1 MPSNTEGNEA
11 PATAGKSLIDRGH
24 AIAAC
29 VVGVMLLALYYPV
42 FAHAVYLWSVD
53 EEMSFG
59 FIMPPIAVGLLWLRR
74 RAILR
79 GMTQGS
85 GSRLG
90 LLAVALGMLLM
101 IVDVRSSIRAIG
113 GASFA
118 VTFLGAIAYLYGLK
132 TARLVLFPI
141 AFLNVGLSLYRGLF
155 QPLGFSLQSLTARYS
170 AQTASLLGVPV
181 RRDGLDLFVGN
192 FHFVV
197 AEACSG
203 MNSLLAL
210 LCLGTLIVGLA
221 QSSLPRRALLI
232 LLIVPIV
239 LVANIIRVT
248 LVLALSRVVGLTV
261 VNSFVHGSFSA
272 IIFLIA
278 FGLFFL
284 VGKMLGCSPRIAA
297 MV

>member
-1 MPSNTEGNEA
+1 MLSNAGGNDV
-11 PATAGKSLIDRGH
+11 PVTSGKSLIDRGH
-24 AIAAC
+24 MIAAC
-29 VVGVMLLALYYPV
+29 VVGVALLAVYYPV
-42 FAHAVYLWSVD
+42 FAHAVDLWSVD

-59 FIMPPIAVGLLWLRR
+59 FIMPPIAIGLLWLRR

-79 GMTQGS
+79 SITQERGS
-85 GSRLG
+85 GFG
-90 LLAVALGMLLM
+90 LLFVALGMVLLV
-101 IVDVRSSIRAIG
+101 IDIRSSIRAIG

-132 TARLVLFPI
+132 TARLALFPI
-141 AFLNVGLSLYRGLF
+141 AFLTVGLSLYRGLF

-181 RRDGLDLFVGN
+181 RRDGVDLFVGN
-192 FHFVV
+192 FHFTV

-210 LCLGTLIVGLA
+210 LCLGTLVVGLA
-221 QSSLPRRALLI
+221 QNSLPRRALLM

-248 LVLALSRVVGLTV
+248 LVLTLSRVIGLTV
-261 VNSFVHGSFSA
+261 VDSFVHGSFSA
-272 IIFLIA
+272 IIFLLA

-284 VGKMLGCSPRIAA
+284 VGKVLGCSPRIAA
-297 MV
+297 MA